1 MGDREEA
8 QVSNE
13 DATSHVFPT
22 RGREVA
28 VSEEE
33 LGKPAF
39 QCQVAHKARMG
50 KISKGHG
57 GEMVV
62 CCISQMCGLWYLLE
76 SRFRKHLDVY
86 ADVCVLAGNTMSTS
100 ADWTEFIPCAK
111 KFAPGIARSPGRAAM
126 QRSFT

>member
-86 ADVCVLAGNTMSTS
+86 ADVCVLALRDKPQLGPQVTCLVLAHHRDGNRLH
-100 ADWTEFIPCAK
+100 AL
-111 KFAPGIARSPGRAAM
+111 
-126 QRSFT
+126 